1 MAILYWLAYGSN
13 SKKLSRKNTDGVG
26 VIVMVRNLKKTIH
39 PPDFLVVEAALL
51 SEIIDRLPFSPDW
64 NKSQL
69 LFVLSLGL
77 PLEVTVLVKNVNKAK
92 SPEHEVKGSGSGSSS
107 FCVTLSQ
114 SYNLSESQ

>member
-1 MAILYWLAYGSN
+1 MAILHWLAYRSH
-13 SKKLSRKNTDGVG
+13 SKKPSRQNTGGAG
-26 VIVMVRNLKKTIH
+26 VIVMVRKLKKTIN

-51 SEIIDRLPFSPDW
+51 PEIIDRLPFSPDW

-69 LFVLSLGL
+69 LFVLSLGS
-77 PLEVTVLVKNVNKAK
+77 PLEVTVLVKYVSKAK
-92 SPEHEVKGSGSGSSS
+92 SPKREVKGSGSGSSS